1 MRCTA
6 HFCIPAGN
14 FYGFCGVKDVNLK
27 GDTLMHRL
35 YFTLLILVL
44 SSLPTG
50 CVGNAG
56 AQSNEVMLTEPPQ
69 KVEPTTIPEVVPQDY
84 PADCPVTTN
93 ATSFEA
99 PAPYSPDAL
108 WPSEFWYGSE
118 HLWTSL
124 PANGVWAG
132 LPKNPEG
139 YTQKI
144 FWWSSLFS
152 LKDELEP
159 ALMVFGERL
168 DAEAPPLNV
177 SKATNAFS
185 KDIGDAMLVGVDFP
199 TLGCWKI
206 TGQYKKTV
214 LDFVVW
220 VAP

>member
-1 MRCTA
+1 
-6 HFCIPAGN
+6 
-14 FYGFCGVKDVNLK
+14 
-27 GDTLMHRL
+27 MHRL
-35 YFTLLILVL
+35 YFTLSIFVL
-44 SSLPTG
+44 ASLLAG
-50 CVGNAG
+50 CAG
-56 AQSNEVMLTEPPQ
+56 SAVAQSNDVVLTDNP
-69 KVEPTTIPEVVPQDY
+69 KKINATIIPDIVAKDP

-93 ATSFEA
+93 TTLFEA
-99 PAPYSPDAL
+99 PAPYSSSAP

-118 HLWTSL
+118 HLWTAL
-124 PANGVWAG
+124 PTNGVWAG
-132 LPKNPEG
+132 LPNNPEG

-159 ALMVFGERL
+159 ALVVSGERL
-168 DAEAPPLNV
+168 DAKTPPLKV
-177 SKATNAFS
+177 SRATNAFA

-206 TGQYKKTV
+206 TGQYKKTR